1 MQVNS
6 VDRSPNWRPT
16 GADLYSTGVFRPAPE
31 HAASAP
37 NPEPAAVSASSV
49 LALSSASTKA
59 RAPDQ
64 AAPVPTVSNVDW
76 TAKKPLVET
85 PEVPPIKPVY
95 VKLIENLQAMWRAS
109 GNAVEVLDEVNKAV
123 NPARLVQG
131 PLVYPDPKLKKV
143 SNN

>member
-1 MQVNS
+1 M
-6 VDRSPNWRPT
+6 
-16 GADLYSTGVFRPAPE
+16 YSTGVSRPAPE
-31 HAASAP
+31 HVASGVGPGAAAPAASSI
-37 NPEPAAVSASSV
+37 V
-49 LALSSASTKA
+49 ALSNASAKEK
-59 RAPDQ
+59 APDQ
-64 AAPVPTVSNVDW
+64 AAPVPSVSNVDW

-85 PEVPPIKPVY
+85 PEVPPVKPVY

-109 GNAVEVLDEVNKAV
+109 GNAVEVIDEVNKAV